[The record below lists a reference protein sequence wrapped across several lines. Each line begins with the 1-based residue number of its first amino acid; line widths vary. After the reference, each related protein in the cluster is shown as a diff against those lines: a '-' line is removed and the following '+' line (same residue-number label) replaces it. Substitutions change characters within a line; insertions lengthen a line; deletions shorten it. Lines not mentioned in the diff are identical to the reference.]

1 MFPLQLNIHDMYYVS
16 KSYLCLLPLQL
27 YWDVPDTE
35 AFREYC
41 LHRVQDRWKDFKHRL
56 GQEYIFGGA
65 RMGQNPCD
73 TYQNIDP
80 ATWEKFKRYRLSKEF
95 QVYL

>member
-1 MFPLQLNIHDMYYVS
+1 MF
-16 KSYLCLLPLQL
+16 PLQL

-35 AFREYC
+35 AFKEYC
-41 LHRVQDRWKDFKHRL
+41 LHRVQDRWKDFKYML
-56 GQEYIFGGA
+56 GLEYIFGAA

-73 TYQNIDP
+73 RYQNIDP
-80 ATWEKFKRYRLSKEF
+80 ETWEKFVRYRMSKEF

>member
-27 YWDVPDTE
+27 YWDVSDTE

-41 LHRVQDRWKDFKHRL
+41 LHRVQDRWKDFKHLL

-65 RMGQNPCD
+65 RMGQTPCD
-73 TYQNIDP
+73 KYQNIDP
-80 ATWEKFKRYRLSKEF
+80 ATW
-95 QVYL
+95 

>member
-16 KSYLCLLPLQL
+16 KSYLCLFPLQL

-65 RMGQNPCD
+65 RMGQTPCD
-73 TYQNIDP
+73 KYQNIDP
-80 ATWEKFKRYRLSKEF
+80 ATWEKFVRYRLSKKF